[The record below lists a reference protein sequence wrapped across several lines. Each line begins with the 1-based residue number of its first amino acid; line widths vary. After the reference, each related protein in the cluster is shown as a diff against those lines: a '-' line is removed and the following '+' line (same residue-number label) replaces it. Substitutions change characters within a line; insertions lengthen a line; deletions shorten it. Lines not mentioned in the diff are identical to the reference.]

1 MRYQNVVIFFL
12 FMFFML
18 PAILYA
24 HGVMGKV
31 NTGGMVVSAQYNTG
45 EPMSYAMVKITAPG
59 TELTYQSGRTD
70 RNGRFCFF
78 PDTPG
83 DWKVV
88 VDDEIGHRLE
98 VTAPVNDLKELI
110 TDQQDQDSS
119 RSSLAAYEKALM
131 GICLIFGISGIIFW
145 WKGKRIQKKEVKK
158 I

>member
-1 MRYQNVVIFFL
+1 MRYQNVVIYFL
-12 FMFFML
+12 FMLFML

-31 NTGGMVVSAQYNTG
+31 NTGGLVVSAQYNTG

-59 TELTYQSGRTD
+59 TELTYQAGRTD

-98 VTAPVNDLKELI
+98 VTAPVNDLKEFM
-110 TDQQDQDSS
+110 TDQQDQDLS
-119 RSSLAAYEKALM
+119 RSSLAVYEKALM

>member
-98 VTAPVNDLKELI
+98 VTAPVNDLKELM